1 MSFSARVGVLAR
13 LLAIGVLA
21 ALSLP
26 GVRAARA
33 ETDRVPPASELFT
46 WNSPVRAPASRKT
59 GPVSCS
65 PRPDAERP
73 AVAAHRRAAL
83 AQIGELMQAGPGG
96 GEVLN
101 GRGYAYPTARDPY
114 QELRRVELEAARQ
127 RALRAA
133 GER

>member
-1 MSFSARVGVLAR
+1 VSFSARVGEIAR
-13 LLAIGVLA
+13 ILAIGALA

-33 ETDRVPPASELFT
+33 EADLVPPVSELFA
-46 WNSPVRAPASRKT
+46 WDSPARSAPEGK
-59 GPVSCS
+59 PVSCS
-65 PRPDAERP
+65 PRSE
-73 AVAAHRRAAL
+73 AARQLVEARRQAAL
-83 AQIGELMQAGPGG
+83 AQIGELMKAGPGG

-127 RALRAA
+127 RARRAA
-133 GER
+133 EAR